1 MEDLKQNAW
10 AVEKKCQLKKEFVKY
25 NIKKSIMLEGK
36 YLGFLMGRTI
46 KKAEIIS
53 IKEIP

>member
-25 NIKKSIMLEGK
+25 NIKKSLMLEGK

-53 IKEIP
+53 MKEIP